1 MLRMLFKYMSQFF
14 IHDVHVQGK
23 KICTI
28 KVLEAKDLY
37 LYSADKVRSK
47 NACFTAEKVSVAVTQ
62 LTTSEPTEI
71 Q

>member
-23 KICTI
+23 EICTI

-47 NACFTAEKVSVAVTQ
+47 NVCFTAEKVSVAVTQ